1 VRPGQAGYGL
11 AGQARFVGVWCGAAR
26 IGSLRQAGIGGF
38 RFVRAGSGLFRQA
51 RFVAACSGSFGQ
63 GQAGKFRLGGAR
75 CGSVRFGTAG
85 TVWLGGVCSGI
96 VWYGWQV
103 RRDKVGHGEVR
114 QVGLGGARWS

>member
-1 VRPGQAGYGL
+1 MERGWVWCVT

-38 RFVRAGSGLFRQA
+38 RFVRAGSGLFRQV

-75 CGSVRFGTAG
+75 CGSVRCGRPGMLRRGKSRFDA
-85 TVWLGGVCSGI
+85 
-96 VWYGWQV
+96 V
-103 RRDKVGHGEVR
+103 R
-114 QVGLGGARWS
+114 

>member
-1 VRPGQAGYGL
+1 VVSCDPARLGKAGKVGVEWHSGAWVGL
-11 AGQARFVGVWCGAAR
+11 ARHGTAGQARFVGVWCGAAR

-75 CGSVRFGTAG
+75 CGSVR
-85 TVWLGGVCSGI
+85 
-96 VWYGWQV
+96 
-103 RRDKVGHGEVR
+103 
-114 QVGLGGARWS
+114 